1 MRNIMKVFGLSILS
15 SVALLGAT
23 PIINSGNIE
32 KQIQAPRDIPTL
44 KKDDIKIEGI
54 ENGSLK
60 SSDSSKTVFIKDFTF
75 AGNSAI
81 SNEELKQN
89 LKAYVG
95 KELSFNQIQEVL
107 AVVTKVYRDKGY
119 FVARAYLGKQ
129 DLVKNDNTLFI
140 SIIEGKYQEI
150 KLNNS
155 SLVNDNSLQAIL
167 DNAKSN
173 GIINIKDIERAL
185 LLINDRNGVKVSS
198 SVVEAGKEVGSS
210 NLNIDTTSTK
220 RVDGYIV
227 TDNYGSRYTGYNRVQ
242 GLININSPFNI
253 GDKISISGLVSNGAD
268 LKNGKIAYELPLN
281 SYGLKSD
288 FAYTRTNYNL
298 VEEYKSLD
306 AKGNSNIYEAGLSYP
321 LIRST
326 NENLY
331 LKGKYYHKDM
341 NDYMSGDKYEDKSIN
356 SFVTTLEYDKN
367 YSIGTLP
374 ARVFANL
381 NLTTGHLSSK
391 NSNPNNGNYNKV
403 DTYISNDI
411 YFNEIFSLNTNLTA
425 QKVLGNKNL
434 DGSEDL
440 SLGGPNAVKLY
451 PYSEQSA
458 ENGYIA
464 SFELFSKLPN
474 IASYNHKIGLF
485 YDMGNVYQERN
496 LDTTFQRKTLQD
508 IGLGYYS
515 SFDDFF
521 LRAQIAWN
529 LNSKPISS
537 EYTNHK
543 NSKFLVQA
551 GWVF

>member
-1 MRNIMKVFGLSILS
+1 MRNIVKVFGLSILS

-54 ENGSLK
+54 ENDSLK
-60 SSDSSKTVFIKDFTF
+60 SSNSSKTVFIKDFTF
-75 AGNSAI
+75 AGNNAVS
-81 SNEELKQN
+81 SEELKQS
-89 LKAYVG
+89 LKAYTG
-95 KELSFNQIQEVL
+95 KELTFNQIQEVL

-140 SIIEGKYQEI
+140 SIVEGKYGDI

-173 GIINIKDIERAL
+173 GIINVKDIERAL

-227 TDNYGSRYTGYNRVQ
+227 ADNYGSRYTGYNRVQ

-253 GDKISISGLVSNGAD
+253 GDKISISGLISNGAD

-306 AKGNSNIYEAGLSYP
+306 AKGNSSIYEAGLSYP

-440 SLGGPNAVKLY
+440 TLGGPNAVKLY

-521 LRAQIAWN
+521 LRTQIAWN

>member
-1 MRNIMKVFGLSILS
+1 
-15 SVALLGAT
+15 
-23 PIINSGNIE
+23 
-32 KQIQAPRDIPTL
+32 
-44 KKDDIKIEGI
+44 
-54 ENGSLK
+54 
-60 SSDSSKTVFIKDFTF
+60 
-75 AGNSAI
+75 
-81 SNEELKQN
+81 
-89 LKAYVG
+89 
-95 KELSFNQIQEVL
+95 
-107 AVVTKVYRDKGY
+107 
-119 FVARAYLGKQ
+119 
-129 DLVKNDNTLFI
+129 
-140 SIIEGKYQEI
+140 
-150 KLNNS
+150 
-155 SLVNDNSLQAIL
+155 
-167 DNAKSN
+167 
-173 GIINIKDIERAL
+173 
-185 LLINDRNGVKVSS
+185 
-198 SVVEAGKEVGSS
+198 
-210 NLNIDTTSTK
+210 
-220 RVDGYIV
+220 
-227 TDNYGSRYTGYNRVQ
+227 
-242 GLININSPFNI
+242 
-253 GDKISISGLVSNGAD
+253 
-268 LKNGKIAYELPLN
+268 
-281 SYGLKSD
+281 
-288 FAYTRTNYNL
+288 
-298 VEEYKSLD
+298 
-306 AKGNSNIYEAGLSYP
+306 
-321 LIRST
+321 
-326 NENLY
+326 
-331 LKGKYYHKDM
+331 M

-440 SLGGPNAVKLY
+440 TLGGPNAVKLY
-451 PYSEQSA
+451 PYSEQSG

-485 YDMGNVYQERN
+485 YDMGNVYQEKN

-521 LRAQIAWN
+521 LRTQIAWN